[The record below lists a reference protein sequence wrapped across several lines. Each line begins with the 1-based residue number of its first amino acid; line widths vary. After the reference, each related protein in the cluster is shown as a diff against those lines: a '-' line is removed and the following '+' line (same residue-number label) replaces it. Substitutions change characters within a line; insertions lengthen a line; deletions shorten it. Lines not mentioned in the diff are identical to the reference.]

1 MAELLMVRL
10 PTGGF
15 APATD
20 EDAEAIR
27 KIKAGSMVRCEVKM
41 IRNYKFLQK
50 WFVLAKFAF
59 DIWSDTLEP
68 QEYKGVQVEPNFD
81 RFRKDLIV
89 LTGRFDA
96 VYNARGDVRVEAKSI
111 SFANMSEQ
119 DFEALYSDT
128 INVILK
134 KILNSTAMTED
145 QLRDHVETV
154 LRYA

>member
-20 EDAEAIR
+20 EDAEMIR
-27 KIKAGSMVRCEVKM
+27 KIKAGSMVRVEVRQ

-50 WFVLAKFAF
+50 FFTLAKYAF
-59 DIWSDTLEP
+59 DIWTETIEP
-68 QEYKGVQVEPNFD
+68 QEYRGVQVEPNFD
-81 RFRKDLIV
+81 RFRKDLIIMS
-89 LTGRFDA
+89 GRFDA
-96 VYNARGDVRVEAKSI
+96 VYNARGEVRVEAKSI
-111 SFANMSEQ
+111 SFANMSE
-119 DFEALYSDT
+119 DEFETLYSDV

-134 KILNSTAMTED
+134 KILTSSTMTED
-145 QLRDHVETV
+145 QLRDHVDTV

>member
-1 MAELLMVRL
+1 MVRL

-27 KIKAGSMVRCEVKM
+27 KIKAGSMVRCEVKQ

-50 WFVLAKFAF
+50 WFTLAKYAF

-68 QEYKGVQVEPNFD
+68 QEYKGVPVEPNFD
-81 RFRKDLIV
+81 RFRKDLII

-111 SFANMSEQ
+111 SFASMSEQ
-119 DFEALYSDT
+119 EFEQLYSET

-145 QLRDHVETV
+145 ELRGHVDNV
-154 LRYA
+154 LHYA

>member
-1 MAELLMVRL
+1 MVRL
-10 PTGGF
+10 HTGGF

-41 IRNYKFLQK
+41 LRNYKFLQK
-50 WFVLAKFAF
+50 WFTLAKYAF

-68 QEYKGVQVEPNFD
+68 QEYKGVPVEPNFD
-81 RFRKDLIV
+81 RFRKDLII

-111 SFANMSEQ
+111 SFASMSEQ
-119 DFEALYSDT
+119 EFEQLYSET

-145 QLRDHVETV
+145 ELRGHVDNV
-154 LRYA
+154 LHYA